1 MQNEWD
7 SVELFMTLMESLG
20 TLATVLFFDVSTE
33 VSTFC
38 AYQGC

>member
-7 SVELFMTLMESLG
+7 SVELFMTLD
-20 TLATVLFFDVSTE
+20 TVLFFDVSTE
-33 VSTFC
+33 ASTFC